1 MKALVVYES
10 MFGNT
15 EQIAQ
20 AVAAGLGES
29 VEVQLVE
36 VTDAPTEADSEVAL
50 IVAGGPTHAFS
61 MSRENTRA
69 DAISKGALEGEQE
82 FGLREWL
89 SALPSG
95 QHTEKMATFD
105 TKIKSIATSPDQPPK
120 AQPGPLTAMA
130 MSRWR
135 ERRASMSMMS
145 TVRCSTVR
153 LIGREPGAGNSPRR
167 WPKQSAE

>member
-1 MKALVVYES
+1 M
-10 MFGNT
+10 
-15 EQIAQ
+15 
-20 AVAAGLGES
+20 AAGLGES

-69 DAISKGALEGEQE
+69 DAISKGAPEGEQE

-95 QHTEKMATFD
+95 QHTEKMATFRHEGQKD
-105 TKIKSIATSPDQPPK
+105 APPARISRQKRREGRQPPW
-120 AQPGPLTAMA
+120 L
-130 MSRWR
+130 
-135 ERRASMSMMS
+135 
-145 TVRCSTVR
+145 
-153 LIGREPGAGNSPRR
+153 
-167 WPKQSAE
+167 